1 MKKAVLYARV
11 SSALQEKERTIE
23 SQIAE
28 LRKQIRASGD
38 VLTKEYIDDGFS
50 GALLDRPAMNE
61 LRKDL
66 KANAFQSI
74 YILNTDRI
82 ARDVTYQNIII
93 GEFLQSKKQIIING
107 KDYINN
113 PENKFTLT
121 ILGAVAELERAKTIE
136 RTRRG
141 SQHRLKQ
148 GYLLSHG
155 NKIFG
160 YTYYPRTTDS
170 FPSYEIN
177 EHEAKI
183 VRYIFETY
191 ASGSIGLKSL
201 ARLLKQTN
209 FIKDERNK
217 LGDGHLKY
225 ILKNES
231 YTGIKYFNTM
241 TDTNAISNLSHRT
254 KRGKKIHRERSEWV
268 GIKIPKIIPKKLFDK
283 VQARFKY
290 NFECFRNANRTQLL
304 SNLVVCGI
312 CKLKC
317 YAYRRYYKVQRRTGL
332 MLYQKAVYRC
342 KTKGIYHNPEIDT
355 RVLDSSVL
363 EIIND
368 LLGDPKKLMDHI
380 EALNNTGDLNK
391 TKLTRDLKDIEKEI
405 RTIGKQKE
413 RIIDLYSL
421 GDLKREEYVKRITS
435 YESEMVSLQEKHVE
449 LVQHLPLFQTPKI
462 IEKSVVKFCRK
473 TKIKFNELEDFDSRR
488 KFLLEFLT
496 KVEYHRNEKGD
507 DYIRLF
513 GTIPVQVTDKDEV
526 NIEFAMTQT
535 INRVEVLAKARELN
549 LDNENIGGSEIMKM
563 EYGKLVTKAL

>member
-1 MKKAVLYARV
+1 MKKAVFYARV

-23 SQIAE
+23 SQISE
-28 LRKQIRASGD
+28 LRRQIRASGD
-38 VLTKEYIDDGFS
+38 ILTKEYIDDGFS
-50 GALLDRPAMNE
+50 GALLDRPAMND

-66 KANAFQSI
+66 RTNAFQSI

-93 GEFLQSKKQIIING
+93 GEFLQHKKQIIING

-183 VRYIFETY
+183 VRYIYETY
-191 ASGSIGLKSL
+191 ANGGIGLKSL
-201 ARLLKQTN
+201 ARQLKSSKM
-209 FIKDERNK
+209 ISIERNK

-225 ILKNES
+225 ILQNES
-231 YTGIKYFNTM
+231 YTGTKYFNTM
-241 TDTNAISNLSHRT
+241 TDTNAVSNLSHRT
-254 KRGKKIHRERSEWV
+254 KRGKKILRERSDWI

-290 NFECFRNANRTQLL
+290 NYTCFRNANRTQLL

-317 YAYRRYYKVQRRTGL
+317 YAYRRYYKVQRKSGL

-342 KTKGIYHNPEIDT
+342 KTKGINHNPEIDT

-363 EIIND
+363 EITND
-368 LLGDPKKLMDHI
+368 LLEDPKKLMDHI

-391 TKLTRDLKDIEKEI
+391 TKLAKDIKDIETKI
-405 RTIGKQKE
+405 RTIGKQKA

-421 GDLKREEYVKRITS
+421 GDLRREEYVKRITT
-435 YESEMVSLQEKHVE
+435 YESGVNDLQDKRNE
-449 LVQHLPLFQTPKI
+449 LIQHLPLFQAPQI
-462 IEKSVVKFCRK
+462 IERSVVKFCRTAK
-473 TKIKFNELEDFDSRR
+473 AKFAKCEEFDSKR
-488 KFLLEFLT
+488 KFLLEFIT
-496 KVEYHRNEKGD
+496 KVEYHRNEIGD

-526 NIEFAMTQT
+526 NIEFAVMRT
-535 INRVEVLAKARELN
+535 INRVEVLAKVRELN